1 MKPEVVYFLNYVKTK
16 ILPKYGLD
24 EDTIS
29 INEKKDYF
37 EIEYLIGGRTFEDI
51 SNWYP
56 IASKLHEEVS
66 NVCYVT
72 TRKKLDNIV
81 INSDTLKGKNLL
93 NLV

>member
-24 EDTIS
+24 EEKIL

-37 EIEYLIGGRTFEDI
+37 VIEYLIGGRTFEDI

-66 NVCYVT
+66 NVCHVI
-72 TRKKLDNIV
+72 TRKKLDNII
-81 INSDTLKGKNLL
+81 INSDTSKGKNLL
-93 NLV
+93 TLI